1 MAETSFLK
9 NLQIDV
15 SVTSKQ
21 PPTISATVKNTHP
34 STVVTILKWESPLD
48 PAALGLGLI
57 SITPAGAV
65 EPLPI
70 NALKISRV
78 MPPGADS
85 LVTLG
90 PGESTTNVV
99 ELREPVVPGSVW
111 TTSGQATICLK
122 GRWMAA
128 WPGLTKE
135 ELQKDGQKLQGVG
148 AGVGSLT
155 GSWESDT
162 VLI

>member
-1 MAETSFLK
+1 MAETSCLK

-65 EPLPI
+65 EPLRI
-70 NALKISRV
+70 NALKISRAT
-78 MPPGADS
+78 PPSADS
-85 LVTLG
+85 LITLG
-90 PGESTTNVV
+90 PGESATNVV
-99 ELREPVVPGSVW
+99 ELREPVVPASVW
-111 TTSGQATICLK
+111 TAYGQATICLK

-128 WPGLTKE
+128 WPGLTKQ

-155 GSWESDT
+155 RSWESDT
-162 VLI
+162 VHI

>member
-1 MAETSFLK
+1 MAQTSFLE

-15 SVTSKQ
+15 SVTSKE
-21 PPTISATVKNTHP
+21 PPTISVTVKNVHP
-34 STVVTILKWESPLD
+34 SIVVTILKWESPLD

-57 SITPAGAV
+57 SITPAGAA
-65 EPLPI
+65 EPLRI
-70 NALKISRV
+70 NTLKISRA
-78 MPPGADS
+78 MPPGANS

-90 PGESTTNVV
+90 PGESATNVV

-111 TTSGQATICLK
+111 TAPGQATVSLK
-122 GRWMAA
+122 GRWMAV
-128 WPGLTKE
+128 WPDLTKE
-135 ELQKDGQKLQGVG
+135 ELQEDGQKLQGVG

-162 VLI
+162 VHI